1 MARNDT
7 DDRLRGIPI
16 FSELSKKELR
26 TVSRLMTQIDVKE
39 GRALTREGEVGREF
53 MIIVEGSAVVRRNG
67 RKIAELGAGDFL
79 GELAVLSGAPRTADV
94 IASSDM
100 VLETLNRREFM
111 SLLDESAAIA
121 KKVLIG
127 AVKRLHDLES
137 SKTS

>member
-7 DDRLRGIPI
+7 DDRLRSIPI

-53 MIIVEGSAVVRRNG
+53 MIIMEGTAVVRRNG

>member
-7 DDRLRGIPI
+7 DERLRNIPI
-16 FSELSKKELR
+16 FAELSKRELR
-26 TVSRLMTQIDVKE
+26 AVSRLMTQIEVKE

-53 MIIVEGSAVVRRNG
+53 MIILDGNAVVRRKG
-67 RKIAELGAGDFL
+67 RKIAELGPGDFL

-94 IASSDM
+94 TATTDM
-100 VLETLNRREFM
+100 TLEMLNRREFM
-111 SLLDESAAIA
+111 SLLDESAGIA

-127 AVKRLHDLES
+127 AVKRLHDLET

>member
-53 MIIVEGSAVVRRNG
+53 MIIVEGTAVVRRNG

-94 IASSDM
+94 IASTDM

>member
-94 IASSDM
+94 IASTDM

>member
-7 DDRLRGIPI
+7 DDRLRSIPI

-53 MIIVEGSAVVRRNG
+53 MIIMEGSAVVRRNG

>member
-7 DDRLRGIPI
+7 DERLRGIPI

-26 TVSRLMTQIDVKE
+26 AVSRLMTEIDVKE

-53 MIIVEGSAVVRRNG
+53 MIIVEGSAVVRRGG
-67 RKIAELGAGDFL
+67 RKIAELGKGDFL

-94 IASSDM
+94 IATSDM
-100 VLETLNRREFM
+100 KLETLNRREFM

-121 KKVLIG
+121 KKILIG

-137 SKTS
+137 SKTA

>member
-1 MARNDT
+1 MARNA
-7 DDRLRGIPI
+7 DDRLKEISI

-26 TVSRLMTQIDVKE
+26 HVSKLMTEIDVKE

-53 MIIVEGSAVVRRNG
+53 MIILEGEAAVRRGG
-67 RKIAELGAGDFL
+67 RKIASLGPGDFL

-94 IASSDM
+94 IATSDM
-100 VLETLNRREFM
+100 TLQTLNRREFM
-111 SLLDESAAIA
+111 SLLDESGAIA
-121 KKVLIG
+121 KKILIG